1 MQLANT
7 HPNKRET
14 KMNYQN
20 LLTYFQDKKDEM
32 FAAVEELV
40 TQETPSGNKPVLD
53 AFAMGLGERLN
64 AAGANAELVPNEVTG
79 LHVRATF
86 NVDGSSEKPA
96 LILCHYDTVW
106 PVGSLETHPFRVDE
120 NGWAYGPGIFDMQTS
135 LVLSEYA
142 IRAVQDL
149 ALTLPRP
156 VTILMTSD
164 EETGSHTS
172 RELIEEEARKSA
184 YVLVMESPLK
194 GGTLKVARKGSG
206 HFKIHV
212 TGKPVHAGIEPEK
225 GVSAIQEMAHQI
237 LALHKLTNLEK
248 GYTVNVGV
256 VEGGTRSNVVAAR
269 AEAAVDVRA
278 WTQEDAD
285 YLVQAITGLEAVTPG
300 AKVEVT
306 GGWNRPPLERKVTQE
321 IFARAQGIGEKVG
334 LSLTGGETGGGSDG
348 NLTGAL
354 GVPTLDGLGVPGW
367 GAHADDE
374 HIDVAEIPGRAALL
388 VALLMEL

>member
-1 MQLANT
+1 MDT
-7 HPNKRET
+7 
-14 KMNYQN
+14 QN
-20 LLTYFQDKKDEM
+20 LLEYFQNKKDEM
-32 FAAVEELV
+32 FGVIEELV
-40 TQETPSGNKPVLD
+40 TQETPSSNKPVLD
-53 AFAMGLGERLN
+53 AFAMHLGERLS
-64 AAGANAELVPNEVTG
+64 AAGANVELVPNEITG
-79 LHVRATF
+79 MHVRATF
-86 NVDGSSEKPA
+86 NEGGSEEKPA

-106 PVGSLETHPFRVDE
+106 PIGSLETHPFRVDE

-149 ALTLPRP
+149 SLTLPRP

-184 YVLVMESPLK
+184 YVLVMESPL
-194 GGTLKVARKGSG
+194 GGGAIKVARKGGG
-206 HFKIHV
+206 HFEIHV

-237 LALHKLTNLEK
+237 LALHKLTDLEK
-248 GYTVNVGV
+248 GCTVNVGV
-256 VEGGTRSNVVAAR
+256 VEGGTRPNVVAAG
-269 AEAAVDVRA
+269 AHAVVDVRA

-285 YLVQAITGLEAVTPG
+285 YLEKAINSLEAVTPG
-300 AKVEVT
+300 ATVKVT
-306 GGWNRPPLERKVTQE
+306 GGWNRPPLERKVTEE
-321 IFARAQGIGEKVG
+321 IFARAQSIGAKLG
-334 LSLTGGETGGGSDG
+334 QSLPSGETGGGSDG

-354 GVPTLDGLGVPGW
+354 GIPTLDGLGVPGW

-374 HIDVAEIPGRAALL
+374 HIEVDEIPNRAALL